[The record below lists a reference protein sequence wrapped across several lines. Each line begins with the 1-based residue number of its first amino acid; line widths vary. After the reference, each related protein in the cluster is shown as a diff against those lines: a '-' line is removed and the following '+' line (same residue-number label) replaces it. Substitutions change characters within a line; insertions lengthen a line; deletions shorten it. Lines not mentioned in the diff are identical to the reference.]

1 MRRKFHLNKR
11 DGRIMG
17 VCAGLADYTGVEALW
32 LRIAAV
38 LLVIAGLGPLL
49 IVYVIVGLV
58 ADKGPAL
65 TADPFAPDGR
75 ANDGD
80 RRDSGLANVQHYYS
94 ASNPRL
100 SREIDE
106 LR

>member
-32 LRIAAV
+32 IRIAAA
-38 LLVIAGLGPLL
+38 LLVIAGLGSLL

-58 ADKGPAL
+58 ADKGPAP
-65 TADPFAPDGR
+65 TGDPFAPGGLTKGGHQRDG
-75 ANDGD
+75 
-80 RRDSGLANVQHYYS
+80 GLADVQHFYS